1 MRGTSLDVFTSSFLI
16 EDIFGGNFIM
26 TFWQHWT
33 HKDHIVTFQNNNTK
47 RQKQKKTHFLISDFC
62 NVITDNEDFWNCGS
76 ET

>member
-33 HKDHIVTFQNNNTK
+33 HKDHIV
-47 RQKQKKTHFLISDFC
+47 KQQHKTAKAKNVFLKKFLVF
-62 NVITDNEDFWNCGS
+62 VK
-76 ET
+76 